1 MARITILLLAAPMIG
16 ANAVFKVY
24 GKVDVGIAAH
34 VEELLTKQQALWSH

>member
-1 MARITILLLAAPMIG
+1 MARITILLLAALMIG

-34 VEELLTKQQALWSH
+34 VEEFFTKGQAL